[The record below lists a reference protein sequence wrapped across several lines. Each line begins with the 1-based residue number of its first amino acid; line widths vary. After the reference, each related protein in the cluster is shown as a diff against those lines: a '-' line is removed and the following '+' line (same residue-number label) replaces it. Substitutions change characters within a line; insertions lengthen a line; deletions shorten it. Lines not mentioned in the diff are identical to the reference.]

1 VSYYFNKLQGY
12 IVNEMRMSHIYQPA
26 MLKEILI
33 NGGQANVNQIAKHLL
48 SYDEDAFVYTALS
61 TLTVQIEENTSK
73 SMGY

>member
-1 VSYYFNKLQGY
+1 
-12 IVNEMRMSHIYQPA
+12 MRMSHIYQPA